1 MTQFN
6 CYTCGDTAPL
16 DTRNSLCGCGGLYR
30 LDFTPP
36 KYDPK
41 LVDASEWNIFRY
53 RAFMPPLGEG
63 WRNVTLGEGMTA
75 TLLHREKLWFK
86 LDYAM
91 PTLSFK
97 DRGAA
102 ALIWL
107 CETIGVERVVQD
119 SSGNAGNAVAAY
131 CARAGIACEI
141 FVPKGTSPAKINMI
155 EAHGATCV
163 VVDGSRDE
171 TAEACRKKARDE
183 GYYYASHVY
192 NPMFYQGT
200 KTFIYEVYEQLGRIP
215 DNLFL
220 PVGNGTLL
228 LGSQLALN
236 ELYAAGCID
245 KLPRIFI
252 AQSER
257 CAPLFGAADTPRII
271 TPQPTYAEGIAI
283 GKPMRGK
290 EILDGR
296 AYAGQRVIITI
307 PEAGILPA
315 REELSRGGFHV
326 EHTTAAT
333 YAAFLDYTAAAPLEG
348 DSLIPLCGAGLKSD
362 K

>member
-1 MTQFN
+1 MTQFK
-6 CYTCGDTAPL
+6 CYACGKTVPL
-16 DTRNSLCGCGGLYR
+16 DTPNSLCICGGLFQ
-30 LDFTPP
+30 LDFAPP

-41 LVDASEWNIFRY
+41 LIDTAEWNIFRY

-63 WRNVTLGEGMTA
+63 WRDVTLGEGMTA
-75 TLLHREKLWFK
+75 TLFYREKLMFK

-107 CETIGVERVVQD
+107 CKAIGVKNVVQD

-131 CARAGIACEI
+131 SARAGIGCEI
-141 FVPKGTSPAKINMI
+141 FVPKGTSPSKIKMI
-155 EAHGATCV
+155 EAHGAVCN
-163 VVDGSRDE
+163 VVDGTRDE
-171 TAEACRKKARDE
+171 TAEACRKKAFNE
-183 GYYYASHVY
+183 ACFYASHVY

-200 KTFIYEVYEQLGRIP
+200 KTFIYEVFEQLGRIP
-215 DNLFL
+215 DNLFI

-236 ELYAAGCID
+236 ELHSSGCIAR
-245 KLPRIFI
+245 LPRIFI
-252 AQSER
+252 VQSEY
-257 CAPLFGAADTPRII
+257 CAPLFGADDIPRDIK
-271 TPQPTYAEGIAI
+271 PEPTHAEGIAI

-290 EILDGR
+290 EILDPI
-296 AYAGQRVIITI
+296 AYAGQRVFITA
-307 PEAGILPA
+307 PETGILPA

-326 EHTTAAT
+326 EHTTAAV
-333 YAAFLDYTAAAPLEG
+333 YAAYIAYTAQHELEG
-348 DSLIPLCGAGLKSD
+348 DSLIPLCGAGLKSE